1 MEMWNFR
8 GNLKERQ
15 TFNWL
20 GGGDEKSP
28 LQSLTESCVIE
39 SDRIMSYRIQSLAV

>member
-20 GGGDEKSP
+20 GGGDILGKNAA
-28 LQSLTESCVIE
+28 
-39 SDRIMSYRIQSLAV
+39 LAKNLE